1 MNRKQ
6 FRASLTA
13 LMAFALLLMPA
24 AALAQDPTVTPTATR
39 TAAATA
45 APTVAATRTATA
57 NPLATAIATAT
68 ASPLAAATATTVAS
82 TATPTVT
89 PIATAAAATPTPT
102 VSPGIEITVYNQN
115 VGLIKEVRVLQLEA
129 GVNPVRFTDVAAGIQ
144 PATVHFV
151 SLSDPEGTR
160 VLEQNYE
167 YDLVDSQRLLA
178 RYVDQE
184 IVVRTVSGERYAGT
198 LLSGTG
204 DLVLLT
210 ADGVQVITPGQIQEY
225 TFPVLPDG
233 LITRPTLAWLLQ
245 AAQAGEQQVRVTYLT
260 SGLNWQADYVAVLAA
275 DATELSLA
283 GWVTVDN
290 QSGATYQDAHLK
302 LVAGDVHYV
311 SQPALVRAD
320 VAEAA
325 VMATPA
331 VVERSFF
338 EYHLYDVQRPVTLQ
352 DRQTKQIEFATADG
366 VAARKVF
373 VYEASP
379 EYVVGM
385 VYADAGYGVG
395 SDVAVQVHLEFTNSA
410 AGGLGI
416 PLPQGTVRV
425 YQEDTDGGT
434 ELVGEDAIDHT
445 PVDEELSLYLGDAF
459 DLAGER
465 VQTDYN
471 SLGET
476 GAEETYRITLR
487 NHKAEAVT
495 VQVVEH
501 LFRSADAEITASNMD
516 YEMLDATTA
525 RFAVPIRANGEAE
538 VTYTVRYTW

>member
-1 MNRKQ
+1 MNRK
-6 FRASLTA
+6 RLRVSLIA
-13 LMAFALLLMPA
+13 LMAFALLLAPC
-24 AALAQDPTVTPTATR
+24 AALAQEPEETPTA
-39 TAAATA
+39 AAVT
-45 APTVAATRTATA
+45 TVA
-57 NPLATAIATAT
+57 PT
-68 ASPLAAATATTVAS
+68 ASPTALPTAS
-82 TATPTVT
+82 PTAS
-89 PIATAAAATPTPT
+89 PT
-102 VSPGIEITVYNQN
+102 VSPPPTVPPGIAITVYNQG
-115 VGLIKEVRVLQLEA
+115 VGLVKEVRTLQLEA
-129 GVNPVRFTDVAAGIQ
+129 GANPVRFTDVASGIQ
-144 PATVHFV
+144 PATVHFA
-151 SLSDPEGTR
+151 SLSDPAGTR

-178 RYVDQE
+178 RYVDRE
-184 IVVRTVSGERYAGT
+184 IVVRTASGERYAGT

-210 ADGVQVITPGQIQEY
+210 ADGVQVIAPAQIQEY

-260 SGLNWQADYVAVLAA
+260 NGLDWQADYVAVLAA
-275 DATELSLA
+275 DARELSLA

-311 SQPALVRAD
+311 SRPALEWAEE
-320 VAEAA
+320 AEAEI
-325 VMATPA
+325 MATPA
-331 VVERSFF
+331 VAERSFF

-352 DRQTKQIEFATADG
+352 DRQTKQIEFATAG
-366 VAARKVF
+366 SVAARKVY

-379 EYVVGM
+379 AYITGAI
-385 VYADAGYGVG
+385 YADAGYGVSG
-395 SDVAVQVHLEFTNSA
+395 DTAVQVHLEFANNA

-425 YQEDTDGGT
+425 YQEEADGGT

-459 DLAGER
+459 DLVGER
-465 VQTDYN
+465 IQTEYET
-471 SLGET
+471 LGSA
-476 GAEETYRITLR
+476 GAEESYRLTLR
-487 NHKAEAVT
+487 NHKEEAVT

-501 LFRSADAEITASNMD
+501 LFRSADAEITNSSLD
-516 YEMLDATTA
+516 YEMLDANTA
-525 RFAVPIRANGEAE
+525 RFAVLVRAGGEAE
-538 VTYTVRYTW
+538 VTYTVRYAW